1 MRRVFA
7 SCALLAPLWCS
18 SLAPAHEGV
27 NVQIQNIGQKI
38 QQDPTNPAHYI
49 ERATLYRREKQF
61 SKALSDLALAEKL
74 APNRRDIQLD
84 QGLTL
89 AAKGDHKEAER
100 ILSGQIASGL
110 PSVKAFLIRGNV
122 REHERRFAEA
132 RADYHAALTLEKT
145 LEAFLGRGR
154 MDEALGHWDDA
165 AKGYEEGLRALAG
178 AVVLRLA
185 LIRAEHHLGHYD
197 RAITFIDE
205 ILPQLPLKGDWL
217 LLRADEHAAAG
228 RAEKT
233 RQDRLDAL
241 READD
246 RLARRPTDLAA
257 LSRIKALRALGRLRE
272 ALHDVEIVVQ
282 HAPKFDEARFLRD
295 DIRRLLSLEK

>member
-1 MRRVFA
+1 MRHVFA
-7 SCALLAPLWCS
+7 SCALLA
-18 SLAPAHEGV
+18 SLSWSFPTSAHEGV
-27 NVQIQNIGQKI
+27 NVQIQAIGQKV

-74 APNRRDIQLD
+74 APNRRDIQLE

-100 ILSGQIASGL
+100 LLSVHIASGL

-122 REHERRFAEA
+122 REHDKRFAEA
-132 RADYHAALTLEKT
+132 RADYHAAVTLEKT

-154 MDEALGHWDDA
+154 MDEALGHWEDA

-197 RAITFIDE
+197 RAIAWIDE

-228 RAEKT
+228 RAEKA

-246 RLARRPTDLAA
+246 RLARRSTDLAA
-257 LSRIKALRALGRLRE
+257 LSRIKALRALGRLKE
-272 ALHDVEIVVQ
+272 ALHDVEVVVI
-282 HAPKFDEARFLRD
+282 HAPKFDEARSLRD
-295 DIRRLLSLEK
+295 DIRRLSSLEK